1 MTRRADRLFDIIQIL
16 RGRGLIRARDLA
28 EELEVSERTIYR
40 DIADL
45 MASGV
50 PIEGEAGLG
59 YLLRDGYDLPPLMFT
74 EDELEALVLGARM
87 VQSWTDPDLAKI
99 AATALSKI
107 DAVLPEHLHR
117 FRENSLM
124 LAPKRKIW
132 GDIAVIMRDLRS
144 AVRNRNKVSIT
155 YTDADGNATDR
166 TVRPLG
172 LSMYG
177 PEWHLAGWCEL
188 RNDFRTFRL
197 DRLSRHAILD
207 DVFRDEPGKRL
218 KDYFGRYQKDS

>member
-16 RGRGLIRARDLA
+16 RGSGLIRARDLA

-107 DAVLPEHLHR
+107 DAVLPEHLQR
-117 FRENSLM
+117 FREDSMM
-124 LAPKRKIW
+124 LAPKRKTW

-144 AVRNRNKVSIT
+144 AVRNRNKLAIT
-155 YTDADGNATDR
+155 YTDAEGNATER

-197 DRLSRHAILD
+197 DRLVRHEILED
-207 DVFRDEPGKRL
+207 IFRDEPGKRL
-218 KDYFGRYQKDS
+218 KDYFERYQKDY

>member
-16 RGRGLIRARDLA
+16 RGSGLIRARDLA

-107 DAVLPEHLHR
+107 DAVLPEHLQR
-117 FRENSLM
+117 FREDSMM
-124 LAPKRKIW
+124 LAPKRKTW

-144 AVRNRNKVSIT
+144 AVRNRNKLAIT
-155 YTDADGNATDR
+155 YTDAEGNATER

-197 DRLSRHAILD
+197 DRLVRHEILD
-207 DVFRDEPGKRL
+207 DIFRDEPGKRL
-218 KDYFGRYQKDS
+218 KDYFERYQKDY

>member
-16 RGRGLIRARDLA
+16 RGSGLIRARDLA

-107 DAVLPEHLHR
+107 DAVLPEHLQR
-117 FRENSLM
+117 FREDSMM
-124 LAPKRKIW
+124 LAPKRKTW

-144 AVRNRNKVSIT
+144 AVRNRNKLAIT
-155 YTDADGNATDR
+155 YTDAEGNATER

-197 DRLSRHAILD
+197 DRLVRHEILEHI
-207 DVFRDEPGKRL
+207 FRDEPGKRL
-218 KDYFGRYQKDS
+218 KDYFERYQKDY

>member
-1 MTRRADRLFDIIQIL
+1 MTRRADRLFDIIQL
-16 RGRGLIRARDLA
+16 MRRRGLIRARDLA

-59 YLLRDGYDLPPLMFT
+59 YLLRDGYDLPPLMFS

-99 AATALSKI
+99 AARALSKI
-107 DAVLPEHLHR
+107 DTVLPDHLQR
-117 FRENSLM
+117 FRENSMM
-124 LAPKRKIW
+124 LAPQRKTW
-132 GDIAVIMRDLRS
+132 GDLAVLMRDLRG
-144 AVRNRNKVSIT
+144 AVKACRKTAIT
-155 YTDADGNATDR
+155 YTDAAGNATER
-166 TVRPLG
+166 VVRPLG
-172 LSMYG
+172 LSLYG

-188 RNDFRTFRL
+188 RDDFRTFRL
-197 DRLSRHAILD
+197 DRVSGHSVLD
-207 DVFRDEPGKRL
+207 DTFPDEPGKLL
-218 KDYFGRYQKDS
+218 KDYYKRFDNLS

>member
-1 MTRRADRLFDIIQIL
+1 MTRRADRLFDIIQRL
-16 RGRGLIRARDLA
+16 RRGGLVRARDLA

-107 DAVLPEHLHR
+107 DSVLPEHLQR
-117 FRENSLM
+117 FREDSLM
-124 LAPKRKIW
+124 LAPKRRTW
-132 GDIAVIMRDLRS
+132 GDMAVIMRDLRN
-144 AVRNRNKVSIT
+144 AVRNRKKITIT
-155 YTDADGNATDR
+155 YKDAAGSDTQR

-197 DRLSRHAILD
+197 DRLSAH
-207 DVFRDEPGKRL
+207 DVLGESFRDEAGKRL
-218 KDYFGRYQKDS
+218 RDYFNRYVEDC

>member
-1 MTRRADRLFDIIQIL
+1 MTRRADRLFDIIQLL
-16 RGRGLIRARDLA
+16 RGGKLIRARDLA

-99 AATALSKI
+99 AAQALSKI
-107 DAVLPEHLHR
+107 DAVLPEHLQK
-117 FRENSLM
+117 FREDSMM

-132 GDIAVIMRDLRS
+132 GDIALIMRDLRN
-144 AVRNRNKVSIT
+144 AVRTRNKVSIT
-155 YTDADGNATDR
+155 YTDATGIATER

-172 LSMYG
+172 LSLYG
-177 PEWHLAGWCEL
+177 PEWHLAGWCDL

-197 DRLSRHAILD
+197 DRLTRHAVLD
-207 DVFRDEPGKRL
+207 DTFADEPGKRL
-218 KDYFGRYQKDS
+218 KDYFNRYEKGS

>member
-1 MTRRADRLFDIIQIL
+1 MTRRADRLFDIIQLL
-16 RGRGLIRARDLA
+16 RGSGLMRARDLA
-28 EELEVSERTIYR
+28 QELEVSDRTIYR

-87 VQSWTDPDLAKI
+87 VQSWTDPDLATI
-99 AATALSKI
+99 AARALSKI
-107 DAVLPEHLHR
+107 DAVLPDHLQR
-117 FRENSLM
+117 FREDSMM
-124 LAPKRKIW
+124 LAPKRKTW
-132 GDIAVIMRDLRS
+132 GDMALIMRDLRGV
-144 AVRNRNKVSIT
+144 VRTRKKLSIA
-155 YTDADGNATDR
+155 YTDARDR
-166 TVRPLG
+166 TTERIVRPLG

-177 PEWHLAGWCEL
+177 PEWHLAGWCEM

-197 DRLSRHAILD
+197 DRVKDYSVLD
-207 DVFRDEPGKRL
+207 VVFKDEAGKRL
-218 KDYFGRYQKDS
+218 KDYFNRYVEDC

>member
-1 MTRRADRLFDIIQIL
+1 MTRRADRLFDIIQRL
-16 RGRGLIRARDLA
+16 RRGGLVRARDLA

-107 DAVLPEHLHR
+107 DSVLPEHLQR
-117 FRENSLM
+117 FREDSLM
-124 LAPKRKIW
+124 LAPKRRTW
-132 GDIAVIMRDLRS
+132 GDMAVIMRDLRN
-144 AVRNRNKVSIT
+144 AVRNRKKITIT
-155 YTDADGNATDR
+155 YKDAAGSDTQR

-197 DRLSRHAILD
+197 DRLSAH
-207 DVFRDEPGKRL
+207 DVLGESFRDEPGKRL
-218 KDYFGRYQKDS
+218 RDYFNRYVEDC